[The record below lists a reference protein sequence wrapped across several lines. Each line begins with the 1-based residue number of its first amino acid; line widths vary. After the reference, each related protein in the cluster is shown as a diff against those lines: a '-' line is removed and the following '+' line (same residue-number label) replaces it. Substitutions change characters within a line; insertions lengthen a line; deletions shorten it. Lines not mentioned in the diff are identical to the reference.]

1 MMKDA
6 TLHTLAASG
15 NIKIIRLALENPDLF
30 YETDEERGWSPLHYA
45 SNYSKHKVVDLI
57 LGSGVS
63 PNIESIPINKDQGV
77 EWSINDELKENNS
90 ILNVKDEI
98 AYPMDVADGK
108 NRTRIIKN
116 LRNKGGRFYES
127 ELSLH
132 QAVQMEDI
140 DEVDMMLEV

>member
-1 MMKDA
+1 MQDA

-63 PNIESIPINKDQGV
+63 PNIESIPIIKDQGV
-77 EWSINDELKENNS
+77 KWSINDELKENNS
-90 ILNVKDEI
+90 ILNVKNEI
-98 AYPMDVADGK
+98 AYPMDVAEGK
-108 NRTRIIKN
+108 NRTRTRGNREKKVRKI
-116 LRNKGGRFYES
+116 
-127 ELSLH
+127 LSLRT
-132 QAVQMEDI
+132 
-140 DEVDMMLEV
+140 

>member
-1 MMKDA
+1 MMQDA

-77 EWSINDELKENNS
+77 EWSFVFSKIVL
-90 ILNVKDEI
+90 LLFLQTVL
-98 AYPMDVADGK
+98 YP
-108 NRTRIIKN
+108 
-116 LRNKGGRFYES
+116 FFC
-127 ELSLH
+127 
-132 QAVQMEDI
+132 I
-140 DEVDMMLEV
+140 DCITSCFQS